1 MSKFRGM
8 PNFGG
13 GLNIN
18 KLMKEAQK
26 MQKDLESKQSDLEK
40 KIFES
45 SVGGGAVYL
54 KTNGKKEILD
64 LKIQKEV
71 VDPEDVETLE
81 DLIKLAFEDAFS
93 KIDKE
98 AEENMEGLN
107 IPGL

>member
-13 GLNIN
+13 GFNIN

-64 LKIQKEV
+64 LKIKKEV

-81 DLIKLAFEDAFS
+81 DLIKLALEDAFS